1 MNEYTKN
8 TKRIFTRRLAVFLR
22 RNGCKI
28 IRTEVNFKKPE
39 HDVYVFED
47 TDRLQDLITDF
58 QQRKL

>member
-1 MNEYTKN
+1 MNEYKK
-8 TKRIFTRRLAVFLR
+8 TKRIFTKRLAVFLR

-47 TDRLQDLITDF
+47 TDRLQDLIAKF
-58 QQRKL
+58 NK

>member
-1 MNEYTKN
+1 MTNEYKK

-22 RNGCKI
+22 QNGCKI

-47 TDRLQDLITDF
+47 TDKLQDLIKEF
-58 QQRKL
+58 NK

>member
-1 MNEYTKN
+1 MNKYKEK
-8 TKRIFTRRLAVFLR
+8 TKRIFTRKLAVFLR

-47 TDRLQDLITDF
+47 TDRLQDLIVEF
-58 QQRKL
+58 NK